1 MIGKCFPSF
10 ILRKTLS
17 LICLNKIKHVLSP
30 YPYDKQK
37 TCLSPSLLFSLFFLF
52 SSALLFP
59 SALVITNRIFKWK
72 INEYEGDENIKYK
85 MKIRF
90 FLKNNI

>member
-1 MIGKCFPSF
+1 MFSF
-10 ILRKTLS
+10 SYLKKTLS

-30 YPYDKQK
+30 YDKQK
-37 TCLSPSLLFSLFFLF
+37 TCLSPSLSFSLFFLF

-59 SALVITNRIFKWK
+59 SALVITNGIVKILFKWK
-72 INEYEGDENIKYK
+72 INEYKGDKNIKYK

-90 FLKNNI
+90 F